1 MSDNPRLSA
10 HTRAPVWARVWVI
23 LPAAGIGSRMAAQLP
38 KQYLML
44 NDRPVIAHTLDR
56 LASCDGIDGIVV
68 GIKEGD
74 PHWPKL
80 AYRHE
85 KLLGISPGG
94 AHRAQTVQNAI
105 RYLQRYHDAK
115 SSDLILVHD
124 SVRPCVRPADIAKLI
139 ESMMGEGHQG
149 ESGAMLAI
157 RVVDTLKKSND
168 QGQAQWTVDRT
179 QYWRAQTP
187 QIFPLGLLQQALTE
201 CNRRGE
207 IPTDESAAMEQ
218 IGIYPK
224 LVECDASN
232 IKITLRADLT
242 LAEFFLKHGDF

>member
-1 MSDNPRLSA
+1 MSDNPTLGGE
-10 HTRAPVWARVWVI
+10 VWAKVKAKVWAI

-38 KQYLML
+38 KQYLLL

-56 LASCDGIDGIVV
+56 LVSCDGIDGVVV

-80 AYRHE
+80 DYHHD
-85 KLLGISPGG
+85 KVVGISPGG
-94 AHRAQTVQNAI
+94 AHRAQTVHNAI
-105 RYLQRYHDAK
+105 TYLQRHHGAK
-115 SSDLILVHD
+115 SSDWILVHD
-124 SVRPCVRPADIAKLI
+124 SVRPCVKPSDIANLI
-139 ESMMGEGHQG
+139 ESVMSAEHQS
-149 ESGAMLAI
+149 ESGGMLAI

-187 QIFPLGLLQQALTE
+187 QIFPLGLLQQGLNE
-201 CNRRGE
+201 CDRLGQ

-232 IKITLRADLT
+232 IKITLRADLI
-242 LAEFFLKHGDF
+242 LAEFFLRHGDF